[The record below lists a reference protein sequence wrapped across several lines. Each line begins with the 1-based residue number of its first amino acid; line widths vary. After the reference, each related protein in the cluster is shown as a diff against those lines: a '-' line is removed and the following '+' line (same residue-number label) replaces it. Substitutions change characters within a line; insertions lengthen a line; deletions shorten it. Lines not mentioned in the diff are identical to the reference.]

1 MFSSLHKIDIVATSP
16 AGAMTLVQTDHRT
29 PAEVGEDQGLSMI
42 FALTRMLV
50 PRTGEYAEATVQYAC
65 VGAVHPLLETAAAAC
80 GAELEGERVRR
91 DLTAVAKQAPE
102 DLADAAFTTVGRRV
116 LMMSVQGN
124 YRDSSPC
131 GAAGVPSKRSV
142 PFSST

>member
-1 MFSSLHKIDIVATSP
+1 MFSSLRKIDIVATSP

-80 GAELEGERVRR
+80 GADWR
-91 DLTAVAKQAPE
+91 ASA
-102 DLADAAFTTVGRRV
+102 
-116 LMMSVQGN
+116 
-124 YRDSSPC
+124 C
-131 GAAGVPSKRSV
+131 GAIWRRWRSRLRRTWPTRRSRRWGGGCWPSAGWRS
-142 PFSST
+142 TRRA

>member
-80 GAELEGERVRR
+80 VL
-91 DLTAVAKQAPE
+91 VADWVA
-102 DLADAAFTTVGRRV
+102 
-116 LMMSVQGN
+116 
-124 YRDSSPC
+124 
-131 GAAGVPSKRSV
+131 AAGVRLDPPLATALYTGIATDTTAVSRLLHRHRRPAPSMHWSGRSQIQ
-142 PFSST
+142 